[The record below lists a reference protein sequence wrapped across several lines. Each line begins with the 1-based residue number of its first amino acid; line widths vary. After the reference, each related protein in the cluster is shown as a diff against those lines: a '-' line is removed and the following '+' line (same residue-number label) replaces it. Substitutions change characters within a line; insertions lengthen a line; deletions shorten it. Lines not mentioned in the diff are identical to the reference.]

1 MNPDTAHTVQQLS
14 HYLWRHPNAC
24 DTAEGIA
31 RWWLLGVSSPTPL
44 PVVISAL
51 DHLQALGLLQAHRAA
66 DGRVRYRRPAADDAL
81 HDAQLQALAH
91 TATGV
96 RPPAPGAP
104 PPPRMH

>member
-31 RWWLLGVSSPTPL
+31 RWWLLGAYTSPPL
-44 PVVISAL
+44 PVVLSAL
-51 DHLQALGLLQAHRAA
+51 DHLQALGLVQAHRAA
-66 DGRVRYRRPAADDAL
+66 DGRVRYRRPAADAA
-81 HDAQLQALAH
+81 HDAQLQALAQCPWDASQPTPRH
-91 TATGV
+91 T
-96 RPPAPGAP
+96 

>member
-31 RWWLLGVSSPTPL
+31 RWWLLGARTPPPL
-44 PVVISAL
+44 PVVLSAL
-51 DHLQALGLLQAHRAA
+51 DHLVALGLLQAHRAT
-66 DGRVRYRRPAADDAL
+66 DGRVRYRRPPADAA
-81 HDAQLQALAH
+81 HDAQLQALAGSAWQQPDAIP
-91 TATGV
+91 T
-96 RPPAPGAP
+96 

>member
-31 RWWLLGVSSPTPL
+31 RWWLLDARTSPPL
-44 PVVISAL
+44 PVVMSAL
-51 DHLQALGLLQAHRAA
+51 DHLQALGLVQAHRAA
-66 DGRVRYRRPAADDAL
+66 DGRVRYRRPTADAA
-81 HDAQLQALAH
+81 HDAQLQALAQCPWEASH
-91 TATGV
+91 
-96 RPPAPGAP
+96 PAPRHT

>member
-31 RWWLLGVSSPTPL
+31 RWWLLGAHTSPPL
-44 PVVISAL
+44 PLVMSAL
-51 DHLQALGLLQAHRAA
+51 DHLVALGLLQAHRAA
-66 DGRVRYRRPAADDAL
+66 DGRVRYRRPASDAA
-81 HDAQLQALAH
+81 HDAQLQALAGSAWH
-91 TATGV
+91 AG
-96 RPPAPGAP
+96 PPGAGHT